1 MAQTTKLISSISYN
15 TPEFLKGKLYDLVR
29 QGVLEYAYWIFHKPE
44 SDEKKSHAHFVVKPN
59 RRLDTSALR
68 NLFIEPVAC
77 EELPRGVH
85 PFRPT
90 SRISDWILY
99 NAHDVNY
106 LIRKGETRKIH
117 YGQKDFLST
126 DRDMFDEDWR
136 DCHRANDSKI
146 PILKDLADKGVPW
159 VQVVSMG
166 FLPVNQLFQ
175 YKDIFFTFAQN
186 KIDETNRN
194 GREGHE

>member
-15 TPEFLKGKLYDLVR
+15 TPDFLKGKLYDLVR
-29 QGVLEYAYWIFHKPE
+29 QGILEYAYWIFHNPE
-44 SDEKKSHAHFVVKPN
+44 EDEKKSHAHFVVKPN

-68 NLFIEPVAC
+68 NMFVEPIKG
-77 EELPRGVH
+77 EEKPRVVL

-90 SRISDWILY
+90 LRISDWILY
-99 NAHDVNY
+99 NAHDSAY

-117 YGQKDFLST
+117 YEQKDFLAT
-126 DRDMFDEDWR
+126 DLDLFDEDWR

-146 PILKDLADKGVPW
+146 PILKELADKQVPW
-159 VQVVSMG
+159 VDVVAMG

-175 YKDIFFTFAQN
+175 YKDIFFTFAEHN
-186 KIDETNRN
+186 KTFRN
-194 GREGHE
+194 GRKGHE

>member
-90 SRISDWILY
+90 SRMSDWILY

>member
-68 NLFIEPVAC
+68 NLFIEPVAY

-90 SRISDWILY
+90 SRMSDWILY

-117 YGQKDFLST
+117 YEQKDFLST